1 MKIAI
6 TGQDGFIGYHLYNT
20 IKYRFPSFKL
30 VNFKKPY
37 FQNQNKIDKIISNV
51 DVIIHLAGVNRDI
64 NEESI
69 LKKNL
74 FLTEELIKS
83 ISRTNFSGKLIFASS
98 VQQKDD
104 NAYGVSKRKSVESF
118 FNASSKYGF
127 KFINFVIPNVFG
139 PFCKPN
145 YNSFI
150 ATFCHNSLNKIQ
162 NIIKKNKD
170 VPLIYIDNLVKQ
182 IIQKI
187 TVDSSDEFKVIEDI
201 NIKVKEVKNM
211 IDDFN
216 EVYIKNGNIPDLN
229 NPFKINLF
237 NTFHSYIEPKNFFPR
252 KHRLIKDDRGAFSE
266 ILKSSSRGQVSFS
279 ITNPGHIRGNHFHTR
294 KIERFSVIEGEAE
307 INIKK
312 IGSNKRFSFNL
323 SGKTPCYVDMQVWYT
338 HNIKNIGD
346 SNLITLFWTNEFY
359 IENDSDTFFE
369 KV

>member
-20 IKYRFPSFKL
+20 IKYRHPTFKL
-30 VNFKKPY
+30 INFKKPY
-37 FQNQNKIDKIISNV
+37 FQDQNKIDKIISKV

-64 NEESI
+64 IEESI

-98 VQQKDD
+98 IQQKDD
-104 NAYGVSKRKSVESF
+104 NAYGVSKRKSVENF
-118 FNASSKYGF
+118 FKASSKYGF
-127 KFINFVIPNVFG
+127 TFINLVIPNVFG

-150 ATFCHNSLNKIQ
+150 ATFCYNSLHKIK

-170 VPLIYIDNLVKQ
+170 VPLIFIDNLVDQ

-187 TVDSSDEFKVIEDI
+187 KVDSTDEFKVIEDI
-201 NIKVKEVKNM
+201 NIKVKEVKNI

-216 EVYIKNGNIPDLN
+216 QVYIKNGNIPDLN
-229 NPFKINLF
+229 NSFKINLF
-237 NTFHSYIEPKNFFPR
+237 NTFHSYIEPEKFFPR
-252 KHRLIKDDRGAFSE
+252 KLRLINDDRGSFAE
-266 ILKSSSRGQVSFS
+266 ILKSSSKGQVSFS
-279 ITNPGHIRGNHFHTR
+279 VTEPGQIRGNHFHTR
-294 KIERFSVIEGEAE
+294 KIERFLVLEGEAE

-312 IGSNKRFSFNL
+312 IGSNKRFTFNI

-346 SNLITLFWTNEFY
+346 KNLITLFWINEFY
-359 IENDSDTFFE
+359 NENDSDTFFE